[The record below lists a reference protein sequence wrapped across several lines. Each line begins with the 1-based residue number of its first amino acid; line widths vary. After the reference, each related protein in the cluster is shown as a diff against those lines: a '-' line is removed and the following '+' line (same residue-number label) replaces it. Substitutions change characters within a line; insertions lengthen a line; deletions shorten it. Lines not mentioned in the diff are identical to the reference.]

1 LPGDL
6 GAPAARRPLAGL
18 RFAREGVANVVAC
31 CPGSREARIAACKAG
46 YKNANGATEA
56 APSVVQRFTAPPDY
70 LPVGAVVGAGAAAG
84 AAAAPEPAAGAAAAP
99 EPEPAAGAAGGAT
112 GGASTTGGAAGAGAA
127 AEPEPAA
134 SGAGAGADGQPAS
147 MAAEARTAAEIERRK
162 KDIAVTSRRKVPI
175 ARRAETELRSSW
187 YGGGC

>member
-1 LPGDL
+1 MPGDL
-6 GAPAARRPLAGL
+6 GAPSARRPLARL
-18 RFAREGVANVVAC
+18 RFAVEGGANLVAC
-31 CPGSREARIAACKAG
+31 GPGSREARIAASKAG
-46 YKNANGATEA
+46 FKNANGATEA
-56 APSVVQRFTAPPDY
+56 APSVVQRFAAPPDY
-70 LPVGAVVGAGAAAG
+70 LPVGAVVGAG

-127 AEPEPAA
+127 AEPEPGAA
-134 SGAGAGADGQPAS
+134 SGAGAGAAGQPAS
-147 MAAEARTAAEIERRK
+147 MAAEARTAADSERRK
-162 KDIAVTSRRKVPI
+162 NDIVVTSRRKVPI